1 MHRIVGLD
9 VASHAVRFVALE
21 SSFRGFEVLEARS
34 VALEPPPPD
43 GSEPPPMAQRIKA
56 ALRTLSFSPGDD
68 SVAVSLPGATVASHL
83 FTLPFVDPRRIE
95 QVLPAEVEGAIPFEM
110 DEVVWDHAVLSQANG
125 KSEVLVGVVR
135 KEALR
140 EWIALLAAAG
150 IEPRMVTFAP
160 LALGALAERGLLA
173 DLEGGGQ
180 GGPEATSAEANAARS
195 CLLLDA
201 EPDRADLV
209 VLRDGK
215 AELCRALSAS
225 SAAVWEAATDESAQ
239 DKLLNP
245 IVRDLKITLRA
256 RGKAARPQPSPGR
269 ILLAG
274 TLASLPG
281 AAERLSAEL
290 GIPTTQL
297 TLAPGSVALPEGSAP
312 AHEIALAL
320 GLALRA
326 QQPRGRLNFRKGEF
340 AFTRDFSTARRQIAQ
355 IAIAAAVLLA
365 LALVLG
371 VARVTSLS
379 AQLKDYDDAVCAA
392 TKKILGTCTTDYRQ
406 AVSQLSGGKS
416 KAAGIPR
423 IGAADVLSEVM
434 AHLPADAMPLIED
447 AEVTTKSVRLK
458 GVVGNFGAVS
468 PIVTSLQTDKCFG
481 AIAPPLTEKVR
492 DGADKDKIHFSMDF
506 AYTCS
511 GEAPGGA

>member
-21 SSFRGFEVLEARS
+21 SSFRGFAVLEARS
-34 VALEPPPPD
+34 VALAPPAAADADSPLGEAPRVQLL
-43 GSEPPPMAQRIKA
+43 GQRVKE

-68 SVAVSLPGATVASHL
+68 TVAVSLPGASVASHL
-83 FTLPFVDPRRIE
+83 FTLPFVDLRRIE

-125 KSEVLVGVVR
+125 KSEILVGVVR

-140 EWIALLAAAG
+140 EWIAVLAAAG
-150 IEPRMVTFAP
+150 IDPRMVTFAP

-173 DLEGGGQ
+173 A
-180 GGPEATSAEANAARS
+180 PESS

-225 SAAVWEAATDESAQ
+225 SAAVWEAAVDEATQ

-245 IVRDLKITLRA
+245 VVRDLKITLRA

-290 GIPTTQL
+290 GIPAEQL
-297 TLAPGSVALPEGSAP
+297 TLAPGAIQLPEGSAP

-340 AFTRDFSTARRQIAQ
+340 AFTRDFSTARRQIGQ
-355 IAIAAAVLLA
+355 IAIATAVLLV

-371 VARVTSLS
+371 IARVSSLG

-416 KAAGIPR
+416 QAAGIPR
-423 IGAADVLSEVM
+423 IGAADVLAEVM
-434 AHLPADAMPLIED
+434 AHLPDTAMPLIED

-458 GVVGNFGAVS
+458 GVVDNFGAVS
-468 PIVTSLQTDKCFG
+468 PIVAALQADKCFG
-481 AIAPPLTEKVR
+481 EIAPPLTEKVR
-492 DGADKDKIHFSMDF
+492 DGANKDKIHFSMDF